1 MAHDANGSFINVNS
15 VTLIFTKLHAAKGEC
30 GRGQERKL
38 KLENMQGG
46 GGQVRILVH
55 AMVSNMSRI

>member
-46 GGQVRILVH
+46 GARCEF
-55 AMVSNMSRI
+55 